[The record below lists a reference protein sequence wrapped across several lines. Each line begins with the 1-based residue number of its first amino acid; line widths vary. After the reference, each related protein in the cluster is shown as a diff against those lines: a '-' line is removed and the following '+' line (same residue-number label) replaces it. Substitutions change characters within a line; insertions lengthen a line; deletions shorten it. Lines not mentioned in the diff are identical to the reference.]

1 MHRKTATKC
10 GRSSAPRFKYFT
22 CLLDRGHIN
31 RGWFFYA
38 LNKHYRQN
46 VNTNVSNARMNSP
59 KVIKSLKSNFIRITS
74 ILCSRKEVNH
84 PVTRL
89 FHKIVYHNKKYISI
103 KNVVFPAAYFCS
115 ATIYFLRFFPTKIQS
130 CYHIFNR
137 RSSDFHILNTFK
149 FRKVTKNLMDCGLIS
164 VELVFVNPSIGRE
177 QL

>member
-1 MHRKTATKC
+1 MPP
-10 GRSSAPRFKYFT
+10 SNWSKY
-22 CLLDRGHIN
+22 

-89 FHKIVYHNKKYISI
+89 FRADI
-103 KNVVFPAAYFCS
+103 
-115 ATIYFLRFFPTKIQS
+115 
-130 CYHIFNR
+130 IF
-137 RSSDFHILNTFK
+137 
-149 FRKVTKNLMDCGLIS
+149 
-164 VELVFVNPSIGRE
+164 
-177 QL
+177 